1 MKFKVAFATDDG
13 QNMVNKHF
21 GDADF
26 YMIYELSKSE
36 CVFIEKRE
44 NTTSEKD
51 EIFHGDPN
59 KANKISKILPDVQ
72 LLCNKQF
79 GKNITNMT
87 KKYVPI
93 VFDIENI
100 DKAIDIIQQNFDK
113 ITEQWNNKEN
123 RKHIV
128 FKNLD

>member
-1 MKFKVAFATDDG
+1 MIFKVAFASADEK
-13 QNMVNKHF
+13 NMVNKHF
-21 GDADF
+21 GDANF
-26 YMIYELSKSE
+26 YMIYEISKSE
-36 CVFIEKRE
+36 VVFIEKRE
-44 NTTSEKD
+44 NITTEKD
-51 EIFHGDPN
+51 ELFHGDPQ
-59 KANKISKILPDVQ
+59 KADKISKIVPDVQ
-72 LLCNKQF
+72 VLCNKQF

-100 DKAIDIIQQNFDK
+100 DKAIQIIQNNFDK
-113 ITEQWNNKEN
+113 VIEEWNKKEN